1 MSVILLGG
9 GSSLNG
15 ADGGNIGPMP
25 KFSINREDITTG
37 DGTYINSK
45 FVININGFAVPI
57 SQGDITTKGNTQE
70 TVQTLATQFISFNVN
85 GDNRL
90 EISPYGGMPNS
101 IVFDDARLT
110 SIELPE
116 QNEESS
122 GTQYIE
128 YSFVFEAYDDASKST
143 NSDWGIEKVNPTYK
157 LSSAEESWD
166 LSPNDG
172 QSVFKDSD
180 IVSGDTYKTF
190 TLTHTISAV
199 GVKKSIND
207 GTLDPDSGHAWSQAA
222 EWVKERLSQT
232 ELNNGTPDLPITK
245 DIMGND
251 REVTSYFHP
260 FYMNKNGVNTVQ
272 DLKTEPYK
280 ARNKVR
286 TINSNISGGSYSV
299 TDTWIVSL
307 TEAKATHEVDINIDN
322 SIEQSNVTIT
332 ANGTI
337 TGLTEK
343 DVDDNSDDKYLNA
356 VEEYAKF
363 LSGGNILATKI
374 GLAASEVYSG
384 FTSASYKTGV
394 LLPYALSHSET
405 HNKTAGTI
413 SWNMSFSDE
422 EVLVPGAA
430 SQNVQITFENDQD
443 IDYEHDNVTV
453 IGVVRNGPYLYD
465 PNTTTEKKLK
475 ISVDL
480 VMASN
485 FRSSKPDGTQ
495 AYVLPEMIYYHHQP
509 RITAK
514 TESWNPKTG
523 AYNMSIEYTY
533 V

>member
-1 MSVILLGG
+1 
-9 GSSLNG
+9 
-15 ADGGNIGPMP
+15 MP

-45 FVININGFAVPI
+45 FTININGFAIPA

-70 TVQTLATQFISFNVN
+70 VVQTLATQFISFNVN

-90 EISPYGGMPNS
+90 EIAPYGGMPNS

-143 NSDWGIEKVNPTYK
+143 NSDWGLEKENPTYK

-166 LSPNDG
+166 LSPNGG
-172 QSVFKDSD
+172 QLVFKDSD
-180 IVSGDTYKTF
+180 IEGDPYKTF

-207 GTLDPDSGHAWSQAA
+207 GTLDPQYGHAWSQAA
-222 EWVKERLSQT
+222 QWVKQRISQT
-232 ELNNGTPDLPITK
+232 EAVNGTSDLPITT

-251 REVTSYFHP
+251 REINSFFHP
-260 FYMNKNGVNTVQ
+260 FYMNKNGVNTIQ
-272 DLKTEPYK
+272 DLKTEPYR

-286 TINSNISGGSYSV
+286 TINSNISSGGYSV
-299 TDTWIVSL
+299 TDTFIVSL
-307 TEAKATHEVDINIDN
+307 GSIKATHEVDINIDN
-322 SIEQSNVTIT
+322 SIEQANVTIT

-343 DVDDNSDDKYLNA
+343 DVDDNSDDKYFNA
-356 VEEYAKF
+356 VEEYSKF
-363 LSGGNILATKI
+363 LTGGDLLSTKI
-374 GLAASEVYSG
+374 GIAVASAYNN
-384 FTSASYKTGV
+384 FTSAGYKTGSI
-394 LLPYALSHSET
+394 LPYAISHSET

-413 SWNMSFSDE
+413 SWSMSFSDE
-422 EVLVPGAA
+422 EVLVAGAI
-430 SQNVQITFENDQD
+430 SQNVQISFENDQD
-443 IDYEHDNVTV
+443 TTYESDNVTV
-453 IGVVRNGPYLYD
+453 IGVVRNGPFIYD
-465 PNTTTEKKLK
+465 PNTTTEKRLK
-475 ISVDL
+475 ISVDI
-480 VMASN
+480 VMGSQ

-495 AYVLPEMIYYHHQP
+495 AYALPNMISYFHPP
-509 RITAK
+509 RITSK